1 MSYIVSEI
9 CNCYLH
15 RMVAFLRWATALIFL
30 EAMYAHGHCHM
41 EYKRAQLLDALN
53 TLAMISLLPG
63 YRKKTQ

>member
-1 MSYIVSEI
+1 
-9 CNCYLH
+9 
-15 RMVAFLRWATALIFL
+15 MVAFLRWATALIFL